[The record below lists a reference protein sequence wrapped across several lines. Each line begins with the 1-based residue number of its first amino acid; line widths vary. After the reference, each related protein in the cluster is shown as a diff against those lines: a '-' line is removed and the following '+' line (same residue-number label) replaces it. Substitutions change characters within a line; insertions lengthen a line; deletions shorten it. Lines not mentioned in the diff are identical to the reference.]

1 MASSMFESIL
11 GMVTPEMTQSMASR
25 LGESSSAV
33 QHGLSAATAA
43 TLSGLARNSGDSGFT
58 DQILQM
64 VGRAGSQNIAGNIAS
79 MASGGPSGATGDLV
93 SRFSSLVFGSQ
104 QGQIANLVSQH
115 SGVSGSAGSGILKM
129 AGGLVLGYLAKMH
142 STGSLSAGALGS
154 TLRNEASNLSS
165 YVPGSFLAHIG
176 GTASDTAARATP
188 YASNVIHTQG
198 PPPPSVGSRWIIPA
212 AAAVLGAIVLG
223 WLLSRFM
230 RTTVPAPVQTA
241 SNYSPAPYNA
251 YTSPTAPAAAV
262 ATSPTGTASLGAPET
277 VSLPNGTQLTV
288 PSDGVEAKLVRY
300 LQDPN
305 AQANTTGFDFDRLL
319 FDTGSATLQP
329 QSSEQ
334 LDNIAAILKAYPSA
348 KIRLGGYADSTGDS
362 AENQQLSTDR
372 ANNVMAALVQRGID
386 PSRLSAEGYGAENP
400 VADNS
405 TAEGRQLNRRISIRV
420 AEK

>member
-11 GMVTPEMTQSMASR
+11 GMVTPEMAQSMASR
-25 LGESSSAV
+25 FGESSSAV

-43 TLSGLARNSGDSGFT
+43 TLTGMARNAGDSGFT

-64 VGRAGSQNIAGNIAS
+64 AGRAGGQNIASNIAS

-104 QGQIANLVSQH
+104 QGQMANLVSQH
-115 SGVSGSAGSGILKM
+115 SGVSGSAGTGILKM
-129 AGGLVLGYLAKMH
+129 AGGLVLAYLAKAH
-142 STGSLSAGALGS
+142 STGSLNAGSLAS
-154 TLRNEASNLSS
+154 TLRTEASNLGN
-165 YVPGSFLAHIG
+165 YVPGSFLANMG
-176 GTASDTAARATP
+176 GGASDTTTRAPP
-188 YASNVIHTQG
+188 YVSNVIHTQG
-198 PPPPSVGSRWIIPA
+198 ARPPTAGTRWIVPA
-212 AAAVLGAIVLG
+212 AAAVLGALLLG

-251 YTSPTAPAAAV
+251 TAPAPAPAA
-262 ATSPTGTASLGAPET
+262 GTPSLGAPESI
-277 VSLPNGTQLTV
+277 SLPDGTQLSV

-305 AQANTTGFDFDRLL
+305 AQANSTAFDFDRLL

-329 QSSEQ
+329 QSSDQ

-348 KIRLGGYADSTGDS
+348 KINLGGYADSTGDA
-362 AENQQLSTDR
+362 AENAKLSTER
-372 ANNVMAALVQRGID
+372 ADNVMAALVQRGID
-386 PSRLSAEGYGAENP
+386 PSRLSAQGFGQESP
-400 VADNS
+400 VANNG
-405 TAEGRQLNRRISIRV
+405 TEEGRQNNRRVSIRV